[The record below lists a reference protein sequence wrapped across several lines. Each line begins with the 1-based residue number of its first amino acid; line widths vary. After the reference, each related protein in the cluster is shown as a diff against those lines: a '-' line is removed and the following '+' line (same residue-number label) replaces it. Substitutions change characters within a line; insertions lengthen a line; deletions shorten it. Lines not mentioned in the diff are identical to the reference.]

1 MMRRLDSIDK
11 IVNRHL
17 CMGCG
22 ACAAARPDAV
32 TMIDTETHGR
42 RPRLRKRISK
52 PENEALARICP
63 GREIEFEPARDYDRA
78 AWGPILEV
86 WEGHAV
92 DPELRGQG
100 IGRQLVRD
108 SLALA
113 RSGPWAFCFVSG
125 ERDYYPKLGF
135 SKLTAHQVDL
145 PAPIEEERL
154 HIISVS
160 ATNLEDLPEAPWV
173 IRSS

>member
-1 MMRRLDSIDK
+1 MFNIRQ
-11 IVNRHL
+11 
-17 CMGCG
+17 
-22 ACAAARPDAV
+22 
-32 TMIDTETHGR
+32 ET
-42 RPRLRKRISK
+42 PADQ
-52 PENEALARICP
+52 P
-63 GREIEFEPARDYDRA
+63 EIERLMALGFAPSHSGRNIWQLRHGQKVIDLSLVAEDDNRSGHLLGSIRYWPITINAMPSLLL
-78 AWGPILEV
+78 GPL
-86 WEGHAV
+86 AV

-100 IGRQLVRD
+100 IGRQLVRE

-113 RSGPWAFCFVSG
+113 RSGPWALCFVSG

-135 SKLTAHQVDL
+135 SKLKADQVDL

>member
-1 MMRRLDSIDK
+1 MFNIRQETPADQPEIDRLMALGFASSHSSRNIWQLRHGQKVADLCLVAEDEGKAGHLLGSIRYWP
-11 IVNRHL
+11 ITINAMPSL
-17 CMGCG
+17 
-22 ACAAARPDAV
+22 
-32 TMIDTETHGR
+32 
-42 RPRLRKRISK
+42 L
-52 PENEALARICP
+52 L
-63 GREIEFEPARDYDRA
+63 
-78 AWGPILEV
+78 GPL
-86 WEGHAV
+86 AV

-160 ATNLEDLPEAPWV
+160 ATNLEDLPEARWV